1 MRIRNL
7 KGVTNIPYLS
17 EVLYDAHNCTISQ
30 VGGIDQ
36 DFQSKP
42 LIIAR
47 SAYNAT
53 INS

>member
-1 MRIRNL
+1 MGIRNL

-17 EVLYDAHNCTISQ
+17 EVLYDAHNCTILQ

-36 DFQSKP
+36 DFQSKT
-42 LIIAR
+42 LMIAR
-47 SAYNAT
+47 SPYAT